1 MVFGLLPL
9 PPPLPFL
16 ALRASCSSPA
26 ADASASCRGGGGRL
40 VVRLSVWVVCLV
52 VAPWVVVC
60 RNGNGGWIAA
70 STPSPTLPRCGLR
83 PAGEGVVR
91 RGMLSGCRFGLCVW
105 SLLRGLFAAPTPAL
119 HRAPRKMQ
127 PHFAWVPAHRGREQ
141 FGGGMLSGCRFG
153 LCVWSLLRGLWCAE
167 TAMAVGLL
175 PLPPPRP
182 SPAAGFALRGREWFG
197 CRFGVAGGYGL
208 RPNRPYVFCG
218 FMPLLFPGGRP
229 VL

>member
-1 MVFGLLPL
+1 MVFGLLTL

-60 RNGNGGWIAA
+60 RNGNGVWIAA

-105 SLLRGLFAAPTPAL
+105 SLLRGL
-119 HRAPRKMQ
+119 
-127 PHFAWVPAHRGREQ
+127 
-141 FGGGMLSGCRFG
+141 
-153 LCVWSLLRGLWCAE
+153 WCAE

-182 SPAAGFALRGREWFG
+182 FLALRASCSSPAAGFALRGREWFG

-208 RPNRPYVFCG
+208 RPNRPYVCCG
-218 FMPLLFPGGRP
+218 FMPLLFPGGQP